1 MSKEEF
7 DTRLAPRAWAPW
19 VLPLPPTVAVA
30 SGSHGTFECGPAT
43 TCDMMAGKQICP
55 KSATECP
62 VLAVGVNPEG
72 PKLRN
77 PVEVTSLTGGSEHR
91 A

>member
-1 MSKEEF
+1 
-7 DTRLAPRAWAPW
+7 
-19 VLPLPPTVAVA
+19 
-30 SGSHGTFECGPAT
+30 
-43 TCDMMAGKQICP
+43 MMAGKQICP